1 VEAPLTL
8 FLATFATL
16 VAIINPLEAL
26 PIYLGLV
33 DGKDDKERL
42 RIAIRACLYA
52 LALMFFFLLFGSILL
67 RVFGV
72 PLPMARIAGGIILT
86 RLGFSLFSSPT
97 PTPRSNPDAPAGGE
111 DVAFVPLAMP
121 IMFGPGAMATLM
133 GMTSMIR
140 RSSAELMAF
149 AEVALAILATMA
161 VTFLVL
167 VAAKRIQRRIGPRGV
182 DAATRIVGF
191 FVSAIGVGIV
201 FHGTVEAL
209 QTYGLAVR
217 H

>member
-1 VEAPLTL
+1 LTL

-33 DGKDDKERL
+33 DGKDDKARL
-42 RIAIRACLYA
+42 AIAVRACLYA
-52 LALMFFFLLFGSILL
+52 LALMFFFLIFGSILL

-72 PLPMARIAGGIILT
+72 PLSMARIAGGIILT
-86 RLGFSLFSSPT
+86 QLGFSLFSSPT

-133 GMTSMIR
+133 GMTSMVK
-140 RSSAELMAF
+140 RSNSELMAF
-149 AEVALAILATMA
+149 SEVALAILATMA

-191 FVSAIGVGIV
+191 FVSAIGVGMV